1 MKFLSTLSLGVL
13 AALAAP
19 AQAQDFPGS
28 APIVAVVPFAA
39 GGPTDKVARDV
50 TAVMARH
57 LKGQIVIEN
66 VGGAGGTIGAKKVAT
81 ARNDGHTVLIHH
93 IGMSTAPA
101 LYRQL
106 GFDPLKDFEMIG
118 EIADVPMVLLGTKS
132 LPPDNFKDLLPY
144 IKANSSK
151 LFLANAGIG
160 SASHLCGLLFM
171 STIGTQLG
179 TVPYKGTA
187 PALTDLIGGQVNLMC
202 DQTTNVAG
210 QIKAGVVK
218 PYVAMQSTRID
229 AFKDIPAAAEQGL
242 PGIEVKIWH
251 AMYAP
256 KGTPPAVVEK
266 LSAALQAAVQDP
278 VFRGKME
285 ELGAQA
291 ATGERARP
299 DSLRKHLGNEIAKW
313 TPIIRAA
320 GVYAD

>member
-13 AALAAP
+13 AALAVP

-50 TAVMARH
+50 TAVMAKH

-187 PALTDLIGGQVNLMC
+187 PALTDLIQGHPRRGRAGAAGHRGQDLARDVRAQGHAAGGGREVVGR
-202 DQTTNVAG
+202 VAG
-210 QIKAGVVK
+210 GGPGSRVPREDGGTGRAGGD
-218 PYVAMQSTRID
+218 R
-229 AFKDIPAAAEQGL
+229 
-242 PGIEVKIWH
+242 
-251 AMYAP
+251 
-256 KGTPPAVVEK
+256 
-266 LSAALQAAVQDP
+266 
-278 VFRGKME
+278 
-285 ELGAQA
+285 
-291 ATGERARP
+291 RAGP
-299 DSLRKHLGNEIAKW
+299 
-313 TPIIRAA
+313 T
-320 GVYAD
+320 